1 MIALMSLSKTK
12 EFYKLTNRLGTL
24 SSSESRKRNF
34 MKKYYL
40 TNEEFNVLNHIA
52 SEAKYDW
59 FYIYDKKDGS
69 IGSKDLETNTHRSLR
84 VMVREMDEGLTDY
97 SDYNLAKE
105 EIKTYE
111 NLKRKLKI

>member
-1 MIALMSLSKTK
+1 
-12 EFYKLTNRLGTL
+12 
-24 SSSESRKRNF
+24 

-59 FYIYDKKDGS
+59 FYIYDRKDGS
-69 IGSKDLETNTHRSLR
+69 TGFKDLETDTYRSLR
-84 VMVREMDEGLTDY
+84 IGIYEMDEGLTDY
-97 SDYNLAKE
+97 LDYNLSKE
-105 EIKTYE
+105 EIETYK